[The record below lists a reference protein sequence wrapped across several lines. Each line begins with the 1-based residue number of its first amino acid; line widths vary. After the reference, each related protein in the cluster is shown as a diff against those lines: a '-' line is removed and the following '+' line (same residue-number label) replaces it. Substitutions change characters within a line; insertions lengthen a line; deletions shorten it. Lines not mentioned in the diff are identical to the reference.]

1 MMALAWGCA
10 IAGLVLGG
18 IASIIPGFPG
28 CAVALL
34 GLVAFAA
41 ITDFQ
46 VVTQGALLLAVGITA
61 AGALGQLTGPVAS
74 SRALGG
80 SAGAATGA
88 AIGAALGA
96 LIPVPG
102 VSWAAALG
110 GALALGLLWSR
121 GELMSWGRGVAGTA
135 GGCLFGAAIDAIAVL
150 GIGAVLGFAD
160 FWHELGRSPQ
170 L

>member
-1 MMALAWGCA
+1 MVWLAWVCA
-10 IAGLVLGG
+10 FAGLLLGG
-18 IASIIPGFPG
+18 IASIVPGFPG

-41 ITDFQ
+41 LTDFE
-46 VVTQGALLLAVGITA
+46 VVTRGALLVAVGITV
-61 AGALGQLTGPVAS
+61 AGSIGQLTGPVAG

-96 LIPVPG
+96 MIPVPG
-102 VSWAAALG
+102 VSWVVALG
-110 GALALGLLWSR
+110 GALTLGLWWSR
-121 GELMSWGRGVAGTA
+121 RELGSWGRGVAGTA